1 MTRRSFLA
9 AAGAATASL
18 AVAAPPRSRMGIA
31 STCYMTVWRPKDSI
45 EFLEHCDS
53 LGAGGVQTF
62 LSSLDP
68 DYCHKFRA
76 RAEQSNMYVEV
87 MVPLPKGD
95 IAGFEKYIVAAK
107 EAGADRVRAG
117 ALSGR
122 RYETFATLEDWKKF
136 VSDSHAAIERAVPV
150 LERHKMPMALENHKD
165 WIIGDMLGI
174 LKSYSS
180 EYVGVCIDTGN
191 NISLLDDPMEVIRA
205 FAPYAVATHVKA
217 MGVAEYPD
225 GFLLSEMP
233 LGAGMLDMKEVVR
246 IIKTARPNTRIT
258 LEMIT
263 RDPLKVPCLTD
274 KYWVT
279 FPDRPGKYL
288 ADTLAM
294 VRKHQ
299 QKLPALDGLDKPVQL
314 RLEEDNV
321 KQSLNYARNTLDL

>member
-9 AAGAATASL
+9 AGAAATAHL
-18 AVAAPPRSRMGIA
+18 AMAAPPRSRMGIA

-62 LSSLDP
+62 LSSLEP
-68 DYCHKFRA
+68 EYCHKFRA
-76 RAEQSNMYVEV
+76 RAEQAQMYVEV

-122 RYETFATLEDWKKF
+122 RYETFDTIEAWKKF
-136 VSDSHAAIERAVPV
+136 VDDAHAAIERAVPV

-165 WIIGDMLGI
+165 WTIGDMLGI

-180 EYVGVCIDTGN
+180 EYLGVCIDTGN
-191 NISLLDDPMEVIRA
+191 NISLLDDPMDVVRA
-205 FAPYAVATHVKA
+205 FAPYAVATHVKD
-217 MGVAEYPD
+217 MGVAEYPE

-233 LGAGMLDMKEVVR
+233 LGDGMLDMKEVVR
-246 IIKTARPNTRIT
+246 TIQSARPTTRIT

-263 RDPLKVPCLTD
+263 RDPLQVPCLTD
-274 KYWVT
+274 KYWLT
-279 FPDRPGKYL
+279 FPDRSGKYL

-299 QKLPALDGLDKPVQL
+299 QKLPTFDGLDKAMQL
-314 RLEEDNV
+314 RLEDDNV
-321 KQSLNYARNTLDL
+321 KHCLNYARNSLDL